1 MSDSFLL
8 YAIIYL
14 AAAAICVPL
23 AKRLGLGT
31 VLGYLGAGI
40 VIGPQLLNVA
50 GPSDKVL
57 HFAEFGVVM
66 MLFLIGLEI
75 KPTILR
81 SLRRDIIGLGG
92 LQVVVTAAAI
102 ATVALALG
110 VEWHLSVALGLVG
123 AMSSTA
129 IVLASLDERNLLA
142 GRGGQSSFA
151 ILLAQDL
158 SVVPILGL
166 FPLLATVQAVEGF
179 RFVPEV
185 SQTLTLWEQ
194 YQPLLKLLLT
204 LAMAGALFTAGHYL
218 LRPLLGLLAR
228 SRSREVFTLIALLL
242 VLSVAGLME
251 LLGLPPA
258 LGTFMAG
265 VMLAESEYRHELEA
279 ELQPFK
285 GLLLGLFFIAIG
297 ASLQL
302 GVVTDNPLRILLLL
316 AAILSLKL
324 LVVLA
329 LARLFRL
336 PKRAGFIAA
345 FALAQVGEFGLVLVT
360 YGRQTGVFTDGIAN
374 EVATLI
380 VLSMFVS
387 PLLFIALERLALP
400 RMLERTAPRPHD
412 AIRSHNAEVVIAGY
426 GRFGQVIG
434 RLVRVAGFEVTVLD
448 LDPEMVDMLRKL
460 GQTVYFGDASRHELL
475 EAAGCAKARL
485 FVLAIDNPDKSLEV
499 AALVRRHY
507 PGLPIIARARN
518 RQHFSALR
526 RLGVEQV
533 VRETLASALEAG
545 ELSLQQLGMRAHTA
559 HRLATTWRAH
569 DQANLETMLGYHDQ
583 PQDAWIDEARRAID
597 NMEQAMVEEA
607 AGMGALHD
615 RGWAT
620 DAAPHRT
627 SPAGTRQVVA
637 MRPPGHDR

>member
-1 MSDSFLL
+1 MSNSFLL
-8 YAIIYL
+8 HAIIYL

-40 VIGPQLLNVA
+40 LIGPQLLNIA
-50 GPSDKVL
+50 GPSEEVL

-92 LQVVVTAAAI
+92 LQVVVTAATI

-110 VEWHLSVALGLVG
+110 VEWHLAVALGLLG
-123 AMSSTA
+123 TMSSTA
-129 IVLASLDERNLLA
+129 IVLASLDERNLRA
-142 GRGGQSSFA
+142 GRGGQSTFA

-166 FPLLATVQAVEGF
+166 FPLLATGQAASGIH
-179 RFVPEV
+179 FVRDITQVPTV
-185 SQTLTLWEQ
+185 WQQ
-194 YQPLLKLLLT
+194 YEPLFKLLLT
-204 LAMAGALFTAGHYL
+204 LVMAGTLFTAGHYL

-228 SRSREVFTLIALLL
+228 TRSREVFTIVALLL
-242 VLSVAGLME
+242 VLSVAGLMG

-279 ELQPFK
+279 EIQPFK

-297 ASLQL
+297 ASLHL
-302 GVVTDNPLRILLLL
+302 GVITADPVRILLLL
-316 AAILSLKL
+316 AAVLSLKL

-345 FALAQVGEFGLVLVT
+345 FSLAQVGEFGLVLVT
-360 YGRQTGVFTDGIAN
+360 YGRQTGVFNVAVAN
-374 EVATLI
+374 EVATI
-380 VLSMFVS
+380 VVLSMFVT

-400 RMLERTAPRPHD
+400 RMSDQGATRPHD
-412 AIRSHNAEVVIAGY
+412 AIGSQHAEVVIAGF

-485 FVLAIDNPDKSLEV
+485 FVLAIDNSEKSLEV
-499 AALVRRHY
+499 ATLVRRHY

-518 RQHFSALR
+518 REHYSALR
-526 RLGVEQV
+526 KLGVDRV

-559 HRLATTWRAH
+559 HRLATKWRAH
-569 DQANLETMLGYHDQ
+569 DQANVENMLGYHDQ
-583 PQDAWIDEARRAID
+583 PQDAWIDEARRAIE

-607 AGMGALHD
+607 AGMGALHE

-620 DAAPHRT
+620 DAAPQRK
-627 SPAGTRQVVA
+627 SPAGTRQVSLL
-637 MRPPGHDR
+637 RPPGHDR

>member
-1 MSDSFLL
+1 MSNSFLL
-8 YAIIYL
+8 HAIIYL

-40 VIGPQLLNVA
+40 LIGPQLLDIA
-50 GPSDKVL
+50 GPSEEVL

-92 LQVVVTAAAI
+92 LQVIVTAATI

-110 VEWHLSVALGLVG
+110 VEWHLAVALGLLG
-123 AMSSTA
+123 TMSSTA
-129 IVLASLDERNLLA
+129 IVLASLDERNLRA
-142 GRGGQSSFA
+142 GRGGQSTFA

-158 SVVPILGL
+158 SVVPILGI
-166 FPLLATVQAVEGF
+166 FPLLATGQAASGIH
-179 RFVPEV
+179 FVRDITQVPTV
-185 SQTLTLWEQ
+185 WQQ
-194 YQPLLKLLLT
+194 YEPLFKLLLT
-204 LAMAGALFTAGHYL
+204 LVIAGALFTAGHYL

-228 SRSREVFTLIALLL
+228 TRSREVFTLVALLL
-242 VLSVAGLME
+242 VLSVAGLMG

-279 ELQPFK
+279 EIQPFK

-297 ASLQL
+297 ASLHL
-302 GVVTDNPLRILLLL
+302 GVIAADPVRILLLL
-316 AAILSLKL
+316 AAVLSLKL

-345 FALAQVGEFGLVLVT
+345 FSLAQVGEFGLVLVT
-360 YGRQTGVFTDGIAN
+360 YGRQTGVFSEAVAN
-374 EVATLI
+374 EVATI
-380 VLSMFVS
+380 VVLSMFVT

-400 RMLERTAPRPHD
+400 RMSDRAATRPHD
-412 AIRSHNAEVVIAGY
+412 AIGSQHAEVVIAGF

-485 FVLAIDNPDKSLEV
+485 FVLAIDNPEKSLEV
-499 AALVRRHY
+499 ATLVRRHY

-518 RQHFSALR
+518 REHYSALR
-526 RLGVEQV
+526 KLGVDRV

-559 HRLATTWRAH
+559 HRLATKWRAH
-569 DQANLETMLGYHDQ
+569 DQANVENMLGYHDQ
-583 PQDAWIDEARRAID
+583 PQDAWIDEARRSIE

-607 AGMGALHD
+607 AGMGALHE

-620 DAAPHRT
+620 DAAPHRK
-627 SPAGTRQVVA
+627 SPAGTRQVSA
-637 MRPPGHDR
+637 FRPPGHDR

>member
-1 MSDSFLL
+1 
-8 YAIIYL
+8 
-14 AAAAICVPL
+14 
-23 AKRLGLGT
+23 
-31 VLGYLGAGI
+31 
-40 VIGPQLLNVA
+40 
-50 GPSDKVL
+50 
-57 HFAEFGVVM
+57 
-66 MLFLIGLEI
+66 
-75 KPTILR
+75 
-81 SLRRDIIGLGG
+81 
-92 LQVVVTAAAI
+92 
-102 ATVALALG
+102 
-110 VEWHLSVALGLVG
+110 
-123 AMSSTA
+123 MSSTA

-142 GRGGQSSFA
+142 GRGGQSTFA

-166 FPLLATVQAVEGF
+166 FPLLATAQAVEGF

-185 SQTLTLWEQ
+185 AQAATLWQQ

-204 LAMAGALFTAGHYL
+204 LVMAGTLFTAGHYL

-228 SRSREVFTLIALLL
+228 SRSREVFTLVALLL

-279 ELQPFK
+279 EIQPFK

-297 ASLQL
+297 ASLNL
-302 GVVTDNPLRILLLL
+302 GVIGADPLRIGLLL
-316 AAILSLKL
+316 AGIISLKL

-345 FALAQVGEFGLVLVT
+345 FSLAQVGEFGLVLVT
-360 YGRQTGVFTDGIAN
+360 YGRQTGVFTDLIAN
-374 EVATLI
+374 EVATLV

-400 RMLERTAPRPHD
+400 RMAERAPTRPHD
-412 AIRSHNAEVVIAGY
+412 AIRSHDAEVVIAGF

-448 LDPEMVDMLRKL
+448 LDPEMVDILRKL

-507 PGLPIIARARN
+507 PGLTIVARARN
-518 RQHFSALR
+518 REHYSALR
-526 RLGVEQV
+526 RLGVDRV

-559 HRLATTWRAH
+559 HRLATKWRAH
-569 DQANLETMLGYHDQ
+569 DQANVENMLGYHDQ

-620 DAAPHRT
+620 DAAPHGK
-627 SPAGTRQVVA
+627 SPAGTRQVNIL
-637 MRPPGHDR
+637 RPPGHDR